1 MSNEDKIANGFK
13 KAFYAGVGA
22 AAFTAEAIGKGIDAL
37 AKKGEEVSNS
47 AAFKEGKEHAKEA
60 AEETIEFTKKTV
72 DTVVNESEK
81 KFNEWKARQDSDKD
95 ASVNEAKPESS
106 DKSTSD
112 EKEDSVS
119 DSDYSDD
126 E

>member
-47 AAFKEGKEHAKEA
+47 TAFKEGKEHAREA

-95 ASVNEAKPESS
+95 APADEAKPESP
-106 DKSTSD
+106 
-112 EKEDSVS
+112 EKASEEKDSSVS

>member
-1 MSNEDKIANGFK
+1 MSNEDKIANSFK

-47 AAFKEGKEHAKEA
+47 TAFKEGKEHAREA

-112 EKEDSVS
+112 EKEDSAS